1 MCPSSILISELVK
14 IHTKDFNEFK
24 EIVYA
29 TGEKLKLRDSEEYKN
44 SILFREGNF

>member
-1 MCPSSILISELVK
+1 MCPSSIKISELVK
-14 IHTKDFNEFK
+14 TLTEEFNEFK

-29 TGEKLKLRDSEEYKN
+29 TGEKLKIRDSEEYKN